1 MTPEVTDLPEEPKVF
16 VPFLE
21 VRAAWRELC
30 ADFDAA
36 WHRVMESGCYILSEE
51 LECFES
57 EFAAYCGAT
66 SCAGCGSGLDALR
79 LILDG
84 YGIGSGDE
92 VLVPAHTFIATWL
105 AVLHAGASPVAV
117 DADSDTCNIDPG
129 RIETA
134 VTSRTRAIIAV
145 HLYGQPAH
153 MDAIRAIASR
163 HGLLVIEDAAQA
175 HGATWNGRR
184 VGSLGDAAAFS
195 FYPAKN
201 LGAFGD
207 GGAVVSSDA
216 DLIGRVRK
224 LRNYGS
230 AGKYVH
236 ELKGHNSRLDPL
248 QAAFLRVRLPYLDAW
263 NRRRAVLAA
272 LYCRELAS
280 TCILPVVAPGAEPVW
295 SIFAVRHAE
304 RERLRL
310 HLERSGVQT
319 QIHYPTPPHLSP
331 ACREAGYR
339 KGDRPVAEMI
349 AETQLS
355 LPIGPHL
362 NPEQA
367 SRVIDSVR
375 AFR

>member
-1 MTPEVTDLPEEPKVF
+1 MDLLEEPKVL

-21 VRAAWRELC
+21 VLAAWRELR
-30 ADFDAA
+30 ADFNAA
-36 WHRVMESGCYILSEE
+36 WDRVMESGSYILGEE
-51 LECFES
+51 LERFES
-57 EFAAYCGAT
+57 EFASYCGAAL
-66 SCAGCGSGLDALR
+66 CAGCGSGLDALR

-84 YGIGSGDE
+84 YGIGPGDE

-105 AVLHAGASPVAV
+105 AVMHSGARPVAV
-117 DADSDTCNIDPG
+117 DADADTCNLDPDH
-129 RIETA
+129 IESA

-145 HLYGQPAH
+145 HLYGQPAQL
-153 MDAIRAIASR
+153 DDIQSVASR
-163 HGLLVIEDAAQA
+163 HGLRVIEDAAQA
-175 HGATWNGRR
+175 HGATFHGRR

-207 GGAVVSSDA
+207 SGAVVSNDA
-216 DLIGRVRK
+216 DLIGRVRM

-230 AGKYVH
+230 ASKYVH

-248 QAAFLRVRLPYLDAW
+248 QAAFLRVRLPHLDAW
-263 NRRRAVLAA
+263 NRRRDAVAA
-272 LYCRELAS
+272 RYCRELAGL
-280 TCILPVVAPGAEPVW
+280 CVLPVVAPGANPVW
-295 SIFAVRHAE
+295 SVFAIRHAQ

-310 HLERSGVQT
+310 HLERCRVQS

-331 ACREAGYR
+331 ACREVGYR
-339 KGDRPVAEMI
+339 KGDMPVTEMI
-349 AETQLS
+349 AETELS

-362 NPEQA
+362 NPEQV